1 MPDRKEHIKVE
12 ELLNLDVLQ
21 TLQDGFAELTGMTV
35 LICRRDGKILTH
47 PSLGNKLSRII
58 CKRPE
63 GKKNL
68 IEAAL
73 SAARVAQ
80 DNNKTITNI
89 SFAGMPLIASP
100 IIVEGQR
107 LATIVVA
114 SNPRYCFYETS
125 EETVA
130 KITGLAP
137 EVVKDALRKTPN
149 IAPRQMDASIS
160 LLHSIATTLAESSS
174 REYQLRQRI
183 SELTI
188 MHSIA
193 SLFAGRAD
201 LREILRITANQVI
214 KLANARAC
222 SIRVYNART
231 KELRITAVAN
241 LSEDYLRKG
250 PLKLKDSPIDREAL
264 SGKPVYIR
272 NMQTDPRVVYKEQ
285 AAREGL
291 VSGLAVGMIYRGRA
305 VGVIHLYTD
314 KERTFEKTEIETI
327 KAIASQA
334 ASAVINARLFRE
346 ALEAERMQRQLK
358 MAAEVQRRMVPK
370 EPPKFEEIEIGS
382 IYEPT
387 YLVGGDFYDF
397 IELSDNRLAVAI
409 ADVAGKGVPASLQMA
424 SLRSTLRAY
433 ADRSESLSELIQQ
446 TDVAFRRDCML
457 GEFATL
463 LFGIINPNEETFT
476 YINAG
481 HNPAMFIR
489 GGKIEHLQ
497 VTAPALAVFENP
509 EFKEELVNLSAGDK
523 IVLYTDGMID
533 AMNFNQ
539 ETFGLERFEASIK
552 QHIDLPPKQAV
563 KNILWDLRRFTGLA
577 TQSDDLT
584 LVIIAYKPDNK

>member
-1 MPDRKEHIKVE
+1 MSEDKEQIKVD
-12 ELLNLDVLQ
+12 ELLNLKVLQ
-21 TLQDGFAELTGMTV
+21 SLQDGFAELTGMTV
-35 LICRRDGKILTH
+35 LICRRDGKVLTH
-47 PSLGNKLSRII
+47 PSLGNKLARVI
-58 CKRPE
+58 CKTQE

-80 DNNKTITNI
+80 DNNKTVTNI

-114 SNPRYCFYETS
+114 SNPRYCFYDTS

-130 KITGLAP
+130 KITGLSRD
-137 EVVKDALRKTPN
+137 VVKDALRKTPN

-160 LLHSIATTLAESSS
+160 LLHSIATTLAESST

-201 LREILRITANQVI
+201 LKEILRITANQVL
-214 KLANARAC
+214 KLTKARAC
-222 SIRVYNART
+222 SIRVYNAKT

-241 LSEDYLRKG
+241 LSDDYLRKG

-264 SGKPVYIR
+264 SGRPVYIR

-305 VGVIHLYTD
+305 VGVIHLYTAR
-314 KERTFEKTEIETI
+314 ERTFAKSEIETI

-370 EPPKFEEIEIGS
+370 DPPTLADIEIGS

-433 ADRSESLSELIQQ
+433 ADRAETLNELLVQ

-463 LFGIINPNEETFT
+463 MFGVINPSEKMFT

-489 GGKIEHLQ
+489 EGKIEHLK
-497 VTAPALAVFENP
+497 VTGPALAVFENP
-509 EFKEELVNLSAGDK
+509 KFDEDRVELKPGDK

-533 AMNFNQ
+533 AMNFEQ
-539 ETFGLERFEASIK
+539 ETFGLERFEESVSR
-552 QHIDLPPKQAV
+552 HINLPPQQAV

-584 LVIIAYKPDNK
+584 LVILAYNPKG

>member
-1 MPDRKEHIKVE
+1 MPDKKEQIYVDD
-12 ELLNLDVLQ
+12 LLNIDVLQ
-21 TLQDGFAELTGMTV
+21 SLQDGFAELTGMTV
-35 LICRRDGKILTH
+35 LLCRRDGKVLTH
-47 PSLGNKLSRII
+47 PSIGNKLAKII
-58 CKRPE
+58 CQTYE

-80 DNNKTITNI
+80 DKNKTLTNI

-114 SNPRYCFYETS
+114 TNPRYCFHGTPKEA
-125 EETVA
+125 VA
-130 KITGLAP
+130 KITGLSTD
-137 EVVKDALRKTPN
+137 VVKDALADTPE
-149 IAPRQMDASIS
+149 IGHQQMDASIS
-160 LLHSIATTLAESSS
+160 LLHSIATTLAESST

-183 SELTI
+183 SELTV

-201 LREILRITANQVI
+201 LKEILRITANQVV
-214 KLANARAC
+214 KLTAARAC
-222 SIRVYNART
+222 SIRVYNAKTR
-231 KELRITAVAN
+231 ELRITAVAN
-241 LSEDYLRKG
+241 LSKDYLRKG
-250 PLKLKDSPIDREAL
+250 PLKLTDSPIDMEAI
-264 SGKPVYIR
+264 SGRPVYIR
-272 NMQTDPRVVYKEQ
+272 NMQADPRVVYKEQ

-305 VGVIHLYTD
+305 VGVIHLYTGT
-314 KERTFEKTEIETI
+314 ERTFEKTEIETI

-370 EPPKFEEIEIGS
+370 NPPRIKGIEMGS
-382 IYEPT
+382 VYEPT

-397 IELSDNRLAVAI
+397 IELSDNRLALAV

-433 ADRSESLSELIQQ
+433 ADRAHTLQELIKQ
-446 TDVAFRRDCML
+446 TDLAFRRDCML

-463 LFGIINPNEETFT
+463 LFGIIDPQREVFT

-481 HNPAMFIR
+481 HNPAILVR
-489 GGKIEHLQ
+489 DGKIQHLK
-497 VTAPALAVFENP
+497 VTGPALAVFDNP
-509 EFKEELVNLSAGDK
+509 EFKEDSINLQAGDRV
-523 IVLYTDGMID
+523 ILYTDGMID
-533 AMNFNQ
+533 AMNFQ
-539 ETFGLERFEASIK
+539 KETFGLERFEESIVK
-552 QHIDLPPKQAV
+552 HIGQDPSQAV

-577 TQSDDLT
+577 TQSDDIT
-584 LVIIAYKPDNK
+584 LVIIAYK

>member
-1 MPDRKEHIKVE
+1 MPDTREQIKVD
-12 ELLNLDVLQ
+12 ELLNLNVLQ
-21 TLQDGFAELTGMTV
+21 NLQDGFAELTGMTV
-35 LICRRDGKILTH
+35 LICRRDGKVLTN
-47 PSLGNKLSRII
+47 PSLGNPLAKVI
-58 CKRPE
+58 CKTPQGR
-63 GKKNL
+63 KNL

-114 SNPRYCFYETS
+114 SNPRYCFYQAS
-125 EETVA
+125 EDAVA
-130 KITGLAP
+130 KITGLSP
-137 EVVKDALRKTPN
+137 DVVKNALKNTPD
-149 IAPRQMDASIS
+149 IAPRQMDASIA

-174 REYQLRQRI
+174 REYHLRQRI

-188 MHSIA
+188 MHTIA

-201 LREILRITANQVI
+201 LREILRITANQVL
-214 KLANARAC
+214 KLTNAKAC
-222 SIRVYNART
+222 SIRVYNAKT

-250 PLKLKDSPIDREAL
+250 PLKLKDSPIDQEAL

-305 VGVIHLYTD
+305 VGVIHLYTAQ
-314 KERTFEKTEIETI
+314 ERTFEKTEIETI

-370 EPPKFEEIEIGS
+370 VPPKFEEISIGA

-397 IELSDNRLAVAI
+397 IELNGNRLAVAI

-433 ADRSESLSELIQQ
+433 VDRADTVTELIKQ
-446 TDVAFRRDCML
+446 TDMAFRRDCML

-463 LFGIINPNEETFT
+463 MFGVIDPNKDEFT

-481 HNPAMFIR
+481 HNPAMFVRGNKIR
-489 GGKIEHLQ
+489 HLR
-497 VTAPALAVFENP
+497 VTGPALAVFENP
-509 EFKEELVNLSAGDK
+509 EFEEDCIKLKAGDK
-523 IVLYTDGMID
+523 IVLYTDGMVD
-533 AMNFNQ
+533 AMNFQQ

-552 QHIDLPPKQAV
+552 KHINLPPEQAV
-563 KNILWDLRRFTGLA
+563 KNVLWDLRRFTGLA

-584 LVIIAYKPDNK
+584 LVIIAYK